1 MAITPSYITHKIY
14 MDKKTLINKIAQ
26 EDDDRLLLARVLDK
40 YDQMERRN
48 VPASTGFLSP
58 REQMLAV
65 SLLNSAGVRSGY
77 VFDGGYPEAERK
89 ILVFLPD
96 WAEDAEGVDGKL
108 AFLRAQFHGTDST
121 LSHRD
126 ILGSLMG
133 LGAAREKVG
142 DILISPHSADIIAA
156 PSLLDFFLREWEQA
170 GRVRLSVTEID
181 REELLVPKAQVKVIR
196 DTVSSLRLDAVT
208 AAAFSLSRGRAAEL
222 IEAGRTNLDH
232 MPCLKPDKQVPEGGV
247 ITVRGLGKARL
258 TEVGGLTKKGR
269 TGITVERY
277 L

>member
-1 MAITPSYITHKIY
+1 
-14 MDKKTLINKIAQ
+14 MDKKALINKTAQ
-26 EDDDRLLLARVLDK
+26 EEGDRLLLARVLDK

-48 VPASTGFLSP
+48 VPSSTGFLSP
-58 REQMLAV
+58 REQILAV
-65 SLLNSAGVRSGY
+65 SLLNAAGVRSGY
-77 VFDGGYPEAERK
+77 AFDGGYPEAERK

-96 WAEDAEGVDGKL
+96 WAEDADGVDL
-108 AFLRAQFHGTDST
+108 AFLRAQFHGSDST

-133 LGAAREKVG
+133 LGVAREKVG

-170 GRVRLSVTEID
+170 GRVKLSVAEIS
-181 REELLVPKAQVKVIR
+181 REELIVPKAQVKVIR

-247 ITVRGLGKARL
+247 ITVRGLGKAKL